1 LVRQIEIKPICFV
14 KSETFVKREAQ
25 DGMSESVNE
34 PSAENPEG
42 MGEQEPQ
49 AEVVGME
56 CCVAEEEGRGSSTDF
71 AAAAR

>member
-1 LVRQIEIKPICFV
+1 
-14 KSETFVKREAQ
+14 
-25 DGMSESVNE
+25 MSESVNE

-71 AAAAR
+71 AAAAQ